1 MAKKKSKRPNLS
13 QETLERARAEMR
25 GTVPEQG
32 SVVPAAS
39 ASNGV
44 AAVAPAM
51 PAKKNIKRA
60 GTPLATR
67 HVPTTEELIAE
78 YSYVLKDL
86 RYLFTLAGILLLA
99 IIIAAIALPRPTG

>member
-25 GTVPEQG
+25 GTPLDQ
-32 SVVPAAS
+32 SAMSPAVS
-39 ASNGV
+39 ASNGAAMTA
-44 AAVAPAM
+44 AAVA
-51 PAKKNIKRA
+51 AKKVKRA

-67 HVPTTEELIAE
+67 HIPTTEELIAE
-78 YSYVLKDL
+78 YNYVLKDL

-99 IIIAAIALPRPTG
+99 IIVAAIVLPRPTG

>member
-25 GTVPEQG
+25 GTLADQPAV
-32 SVVPAAS
+32 SPAAS
-39 ASNGV
+39 ASNGSAIAASAV
-44 AAVAPAM
+44 AA
-51 PAKKNIKRA
+51 AKKVKRT

-67 HVPTTEELIAE
+67 HIPTTEELIVE
-78 YSYVLKDL
+78 YNYVLKDL

>member
-25 GTVPEQG
+25 GTQPDQA
-32 SVVPAAS
+32 SVAPAAS
-39 ASNGV
+39 ASNGSAV
-44 AAVAPAM
+44 MASAAA
-51 PAKKNIKRA
+51 AKKVKRA

-67 HVPTTEELIAE
+67 HIPSTEELIAE
-78 YSYVLKDL
+78 YNYVLKDL

-99 IIIAAIALPRPTG
+99 IIIAALALPRPTG

>member
-25 GTVPEQG
+25 GTLPDQA
-32 SVVPAAS
+32 VVSPTAS
-39 ASNGV
+39 ASNGSAV
-44 AAVAPAM
+44 AAPAVAA
-51 PAKKNIKRA
+51 AKKVKRA

-67 HVPTTEELIAE
+67 HIPTTEELIAE

-99 IIIAAIALPRPTG
+99 ILIAAVALPRPTG

>member
-25 GTVPEQG
+25 GTLPDQ
-32 SVVPAAS
+32 AATAGS
-39 ASNGV
+39 ASNGSAV
-44 AAVAPAM
+44 MASAAA
-51 PAKKNIKRA
+51 AKKVKRA

-67 HVPTTEELIAE
+67 HIPSTEELIAE
-78 YSYVLKDL
+78 YNYVLKDL

>member
-25 GTVPEQG
+25 GTLPDQA
-32 SVVPAAS
+32 SVAPAAS
-39 ASNGV
+39 ASNGSAV
-44 AAVAPAM
+44 MASAAAARKSV
-51 PAKKNIKRA
+51 KRS

-78 YSYVLKDL
+78 YNYVLKDL